1 MKAVLNMIDDIEKN
15 GVSAEVIEV
24 QRSLQ
29 IAMDCSFFNE
39 EWWVASAGRLPAVR
53 AFHVIK

>member
-39 EWWVASAGRLPAVR
+39 EW
-53 AFHVIK
+53 